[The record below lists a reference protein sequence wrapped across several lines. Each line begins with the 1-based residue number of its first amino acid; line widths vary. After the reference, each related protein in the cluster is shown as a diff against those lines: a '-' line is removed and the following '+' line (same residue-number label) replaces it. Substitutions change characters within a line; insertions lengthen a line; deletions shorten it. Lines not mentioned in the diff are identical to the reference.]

1 MRKNDRFEQE
11 LNVVGAARRAKAF
24 GIKTMTV
31 VVTVAML
38 VSGVPTRVIAE
49 GLQEAGVIAAQ
60 DSTDQSASNSG
71 QQAADQAEVQDQSQA
86 TDQSNT
92 QEQSQAASEQAAQ
105 PSAQDNAAAA
115 QNDSPSAQP
124 APSAQPSQQTATA
137 DIALT
142 LNNASI
148 TYKGQVV
155 AQPAQKVT
163 APTSDNFEFTV
174 QPDNGYKLSK
184 VTLTVSGTDREL
196 KADANGLYTVDA
208 ADVAQSPRIT
218 LETEQ
223 EKTAEPAKE
232 ATPIEDAKGVDGVD
246 DESNDATAAA
256 NEENVTSLSI
266 TGESSVKQFKTIQLT
281 TNASDVTW
289 SSRNSK
295 VAEVDQNGNVKGIAQ
310 GTVTITAQTLGT
322 NGKLLT
328 ATKEITVTA
337 APETGVQDAYFFF
350 VKPGSLP
357 DSNKASDWYP
367 AAGAE
372 TAANKGSINIT
383 DMPIS
388 GEANNSFDNVANRVV
403 SWPNGL
409 GKPSADGLVLSR
421 NSQYWNTLFE
431 AYKTETGI
439 TNKDDVKDIILR
451 PYKISKPGSYHLD
464 CTVEVVAKSTVTAE
478 FYVWYPG
485 DTGYTLIDTDT
496 YRLDGDSVSVPV
508 TAEELEE
515 TKQYNGVTYKLYSW
529 FDNQS
534 ISGTPVTFPATASSN
549 VKYYAKYVA
558 QDQTVTVKYVD
569 KETNRLLDSK
579 TLTNLERGQKVT
591 ESPKDIKGYEV
602 DKDSNKT
609 KTAVAGEDSEIVFY
623 YNAKQGTAGY
633 YLAVSGA
640 TWSGGTPSD
649 LTSPWDGNDLKY
661 KYNYG
666 FAKGDTFNVTPAVP
680 VAKDKVFIG
689 WLDKARD
696 GQSSAIRHAGDQVTY
711 IYGKAQTYCL
721 DALWAS
727 LSATGENVTYDG
739 KPHGVTVDA
748 AINDDSDLSDEYKQQ
763 AKQHVTL
770 DSVEYKYGDNGWTTT
785 APTFV
790 DAGEYSV
797 SVRANVTVD
806 GETTQLTAETKVVI
820 SKREVTLTSDSLSK
834 QYDGTPLTNGGTKL
848 KTETGFVEGEGATY
862 NFTGSQTVVGSSAN
876 AFGYTL
882 KDNTSA
888 DNYIIKTQ
896 YGTLKV
902 NPVSDKVTVTIT
914 GNQDTKAYTGTEQ
927 SVTGYEFKADNKLYT
942 DGDFKFTGNATA
954 KGTAAGTY
962 TMGLTKEN
970 FSNNS
975 ENFTNVEF
983 VVDDGWL
990 KITGGQIDQNG
1001 VVWKTNDLQKV
1012 YDGTSL
1018 AAYAATAT
1026 DKHGNALK
1034 VEYSPDEGETWTSDP
1049 SKITLTHFGYK
1060 KVLLRATGSNYAKG
1074 QYATSSENIAITKRL
1089 VELTSEGANKPYDG
1103 KALTNETVTVTPKGE
1118 GVGFV
1123 DDEGVNITVT
1133 GSQTEKGESDNTFTY
1148 EFKKGTKEE
1157 DYWVTPKYGKLIV
1170 TANDNEVVVT
1180 ITEHSDN
1187 VEYDGTE
1194 KTVSGYDFEASND
1207 LYKDTDFSFVG
1218 NATVK
1223 GTNVGIYDMELKP
1236 GDFTNN
1242 NQNFSKVTFVIV
1254 DGQLSITSKSI
1265 KSKDMTVE
1273 KPADVPYNGK
1283 VQQQKPV
1290 VKDGEKTL
1298 VEGTDY
1304 TLSYSDDAT
1313 NVGTVTVTVNGKGNY
1328 SGSVDVT
1335 YQITK
1340 RSVVLTSETAS
1351 KPYDGTPLTK
1361 PDVTVAG
1368 DGFVEGEVSNIC
1380 ATGSVTTVAEGEV
1393 TNAIEFDKSEAFKS
1407 GNYDIAKNE
1416 GKLSIT
1422 ELSAE
1427 NGLTIKPNSV
1437 DYTYD
1442 ATRHAAAAATAKASV
1457 SGTKVYLEYRV
1468 KGTTDDNWTSD
1479 PATITAVNA
1488 GVTAIEVR
1496 ASADNYS
1503 GYKYAE
1509 QTLTINKR
1517 TVELKSAGATKVY
1530 DGTPLV
1536 KDQVTVS
1543 REGFIKSDLA
1553 EDVHAIGTQ
1562 TKVGASDNTISYKLK
1577 EGVANNYNILPEK
1590 LGTLTVTAQSIVPDP
1605 EKPDGYK
1612 GVTISDPSSSVYNG
1626 EVHKW
1631 VPEVKDAKG
1640 VALTEGTDYT
1650 VSYDTDNFID
1660 AKKITVTIAG
1670 TGNYCGSVTKTYRIT
1685 KAPLTVNAKSAS
1697 KVYDGSPLTAGGTI
1711 KGLVGD
1717 ETATVKTEGSQTE
1730 VGSSDNKFVGIEWD
1744 GTAKEGNYYI
1754 QSQNDGVL
1762 TVTAKGVAALEV
1774 GTLSDVV
1781 YSGVDQAQKPE
1792 VKDGVKTLKE
1802 GTDYKVSFSK
1812 DVKNVGTVTV
1822 TVTGKGNYNGTVER
1836 TYQITPAKLTVTT
1849 PSKSKVYN
1857 GKALT
1862 AEGTV
1867 SGFVNGEA
1875 AAFATTGSQTKVG
1888 SSTNTYAIDWGAK
1901 ESTAKKYNYTVAENL
1916 GTLTVT
1922 EFAGEVVAT
1931 AGNYNSPYDG
1941 KAHGVDVTVTVLPEG
1956 YTVKS
1961 AVSNATAT
1969 DVTKDKVK
1977 AGVDDLV
1984 IVNADGEDVT
1994 SELKIT
2000 KNTGTIE
2007 ITPAP
2012 LKVTTYGAKAEYN
2025 GQALT
2030 AGGKVTGF
2038 VNNEAAS
2045 FATTGS
2051 QTEVGKSK
2059 NTYKIDWSDTA
2070 KESNY
2075 TVEEDLGTLEV
2086 TKNMAAVM
2094 VIPNGGSKVYDGEAL
2109 ESDGVTTYGLPSGYT
2124 LKAKTKGSVT
2134 NVGSATAEVES
2145 YTIKN
2150 AAGKDVTD
2158 QFGNVSTGKATLE
2171 VTKRPVT
2178 VTSATDSKVYDGNPL
2193 TKHEASVTAGSL
2205 AKGESFTYEFTG
2217 EQTIVGST
2225 ANSFTVKA
2233 GENTS
2238 LDNYKI
2244 KKADGTLTVTAKSI
2258 VPDPSDEHN
2267 KMYVDAPASVKYD
2280 GNAHKWIPTVK
2291 DGDKTLKEGADY
2303 TVSYSKDDFTNVT
2316 GAITVTIAGKGN
2328 YAGTVTR
2335 TYEITKRS
2343 VKLTGVKNVTK
2354 VYDGTALEAKDVTV
2368 TGDGFVGGEVT
2379 DIKATGSVT
2388 EVTAK
2393 PVENPI
2399 EFTAGKGF
2407 KEGNYT
2413 IEKDPGTLQ
2422 VTARSIDDTTYG
2434 MSVSKPESVEYDG
2447 QAHKWAPTVKDGE
2460 KTLAEGT
2467 DYTVAYGK
2475 DDFTNVT
2482 GEIKVTVTGKG
2493 NYAGSVERTYQVTP
2507 APLEVE
2513 TEGATKVYDGEA
2525 LTHDVAT
2532 IKGLKNNE
2540 TATIH
2545 ATGSQTEVGES
2556 DNGYA
2561 ITWDGS
2567 AQQGNYTIKTA
2578 TIGKLVVS
2586 ETADQITAMP
2596 VNVETTYDG
2605 SAHGTT
2611 VQVTGLPKGY
2621 TVKKAE
2627 SKATA
2632 TNVADGEVKAA
2643 VDELVIVNAQGK
2655 DVTSKLN
2662 IKRGTATI
2670 KINPAPLT
2678 VTTDGGEKEYDG
2690 TALTAN
2696 GIKVEGLKG
2705 KDSVSA
2711 KTTGSRTKVGSSNN
2725 TYEINWKDTKKS
2737 NYKVSD
2743 VLGTLKV
2750 TPSTKAVTLTSG
2762 SASHAYSGHALTS
2775 DKIKAE
2781 GLPEGFTVKAKMD
2794 GAQTDAGSS
2803 KNTVKSYKIL
2813 DAKGDD
2819 VTDMFAN
2826 VTVKTGTL
2834 TVSPK
2839 KITVETEGAT
2849 KVYDGQELTNKNG
2862 AIHGLVSGEHADV
2875 VTNGTQTNVGSS
2887 DNGYTIA
2894 WGTAKEGN
2902 YTIASDT
2909 LGKLVVTPQSVN
2921 PNDPSYRKL
2930 QVSNPADL
2938 TYDGQAHKWAPEVK
2952 DYIGTEL
2959 KEGVDYTLAYD
2970 TDDFINAGSI
2980 TVTVVG
2986 KGNYTGTVSRTY
2998 RIKPAPV
3005 SIKTESAARVYN
3017 GKALTAGGAITG
3029 LVNGETV
3036 DFRVTG
3042 SQTKVGHSANTY
3054 KLAWTGTAR
3063 EANYTVDSIET
3074 GTLTVTESE
3083 DTVVV
3088 TTTGGIFT
3096 YDGKAHGATVAVSQ
3110 LPEGYTV
3117 DGTPSSDATAT
3128 DANGDGVK
3136 ATVDHLVIR
3145 NAEGEDVTSK
3155 LNIKKIDGT
3164 IKVLP
3169 AELTVTTDSATKVY
3183 DGTALTAGATVTGL
3197 VGDEEATL
3205 EAIGKQTQVGSSSN
3219 GYKLTFDKTAKDKNY
3234 KVVSEN
3240 LGTLTVTKQ
3249 SIVPSE
3255 PGTPSDN
3262 YKGVTV
3268 DDPKD
3273 AVYDGVEH
3281 KWTPVVKDAEGKTLV
3296 EGTDYVVSCDTDDL
3310 IDVATINV
3318 TITGKGNYT
3327 GTIAKSYRITKAP
3340 LHVVTGSATKVYDGQ
3355 ALTSATVTIDG
3366 LAKRDRIG
3374 IAVAGSQT
3382 NVGSSQNTYTIDWMQ
3397 TSADNYE
3404 LTDELGTLTVSAAP
3418 ARPTTPTTPTTPA
3431 TPSTPT
3437 VPNPTPNS
3445 SDGGSTATTAAPTG
3459 EDSAAGN
3466 DQEQKEEKIFDAK
3479 NPLGKF
3485 DGKKDTCWVHWY
3497 MIICAV
3503 ATAAYGLFVGL
3514 RRDKHSRRLQNDLD
3528 EVLGND
3534 DETQE

>member
-1 MRKNDRFEQE
+1 MMR
-11 LNVVGAARRAKAF
+11 
-24 GIKTMTV
+24 
-31 VVTVAML
+31 
-38 VSGVPTRVIAE
+38 
-49 GLQEAGVIAAQ
+49 
-60 DSTDQSASNSG
+60 
-71 QQAADQAEVQDQSQA
+71 
-86 TDQSNT
+86 
-92 QEQSQAASEQAAQ
+92 
-105 PSAQDNAAAA
+105 
-115 QNDSPSAQP
+115 
-124 APSAQPSQQTATA
+124 
-137 DIALT
+137 
-142 LNNASI
+142 
-148 TYKGQVV
+148 
-155 AQPAQKVT
+155 
-163 APTSDNFEFTV
+163 
-174 QPDNGYKLSK
+174 
-184 VTLTVSGTDREL
+184 
-196 KADANGLYTVDA
+196 
-208 ADVAQSPRIT
+208 
-218 LETEQ
+218 
-223 EKTAEPAKE
+223 
-232 ATPIEDAKGVDGVD
+232 
-246 DESNDATAAA
+246 
-256 NEENVTSLSI
+256 
-266 TGESSVKQFKTIQLT
+266 
-281 TNASDVTW
+281 
-289 SSRNSK
+289 
-295 VAEVDQNGNVKGIAQ
+295 
-310 GTVTITAQTLGT
+310 
-322 NGKLLT
+322 
-328 ATKEITVTA
+328 
-337 APETGVQDAYFFF
+337 
-350 VKPGSLP
+350 
-357 DSNKASDWYP
+357 
-367 AAGAE
+367 
-372 TAANKGSINIT
+372 
-383 DMPIS
+383 
-388 GEANNSFDNVANRVV
+388 
-403 SWPNGL
+403 
-409 GKPSADGLVLSR
+409 
-421 NSQYWNTLFE
+421 
-431 AYKTETGI
+431 
-439 TNKDDVKDIILR
+439 
-451 PYKISKPGSYHLD
+451 
-464 CTVEVVAKSTVTAE
+464 
-478 FYVWYPG
+478 
-485 DTGYTLIDTDT
+485 
-496 YRLDGDSVSVPV
+496 
-508 TAEELEE
+508 
-515 TKQYNGVTYKLYSW
+515 
-529 FDNQS
+529 
-534 ISGTPVTFPATASSN
+534 
-549 VKYYAKYVA
+549 
-558 QDQTVTVKYVD
+558 
-569 KETNRLLDSK
+569 
-579 TLTNLERGQKVT
+579 
-591 ESPKDIKGYEV
+591 
-602 DKDSNKT
+602 
-609 KTAVAGEDSEIVFY
+609 
-623 YNAKQGTAGY
+623 
-633 YLAVSGA
+633 
-640 TWSGGTPSD
+640 GG
-649 LTSPWDGNDLKY
+649 
-661 KYNYG
+661 
-666 FAKGDTFNVTPAVP
+666 
-680 VAKDKVFIG
+680 
-689 WLDKARD
+689 
-696 GQSSAIRHAGDQVTY
+696 
-711 IYGKAQTYCL
+711 
-721 DALWAS
+721 
-727 LSATGENVTYDG
+727 
-739 KPHGVTVDA
+739 
-748 AINDDSDLSDEYKQQ
+748 
-763 AKQHVTL
+763 
-770 DSVEYKYGDNGWTTT
+770 
-785 APTFV
+785 
-790 DAGEYSV
+790 
-797 SVRANVTVD
+797 
-806 GETTQLTAETKVVI
+806 
-820 SKREVTLTSDSLSK
+820 
-834 QYDGTPLTNGGTKL
+834 
-848 KTETGFVEGEGATY
+848 
-862 NFTGSQTVVGSSAN
+862 
-876 AFGYTL
+876 
-882 KDNTSA
+882 
-888 DNYIIKTQ
+888 
-896 YGTLKV
+896 
-902 NPVSDKVTVTIT
+902 
-914 GNQDTKAYTGTEQ
+914 
-927 SVTGYEFKADNKLYT
+927 
-942 DGDFKFTGNATA
+942 
-954 KGTAAGTY
+954 
-962 TMGLTKEN
+962 
-970 FSNNS
+970 
-975 ENFTNVEF
+975 
-983 VVDDGWL
+983 
-990 KITGGQIDQNG
+990 
-1001 VVWKTNDLQKV
+1001 
-1012 YDGTSL
+1012 
-1018 AAYAATAT
+1018 
-1026 DKHGNALK
+1026 
-1034 VEYSPDEGETWTSDP
+1034 TWTSDP
-1049 SKITLTHFGYK
+1049 PKITLTHFGNK
-1060 KVLLRATGSNYAKG
+1060 NVMLRATGSNYADG
-1074 QYATSSENIAITKRL
+1074 QYATSSESIEITKRP
-1089 VELTSEGANKPYDG
+1089 VTLTSEGATKSYDG
-1103 KALTNETVTVTPKGE
+1103 NPLTNETVTVTPKGE

-1123 DDEGVNITVT
+1123 DDEGVIITVT

-1148 EFKKGTKEE
+1148 KFKEGTNEA
-1157 DYWVTPKYGKLIV
+1157 DYLVTPKYGKLIV
-1170 TANDNEVVVT
+1170 TADTNEVVVT
-1180 ITEHSDN
+1180 ITEHCDS
-1187 VEYDGTE
+1187 VEYDGNE
-1194 KTVSGYDFEASND
+1194 KTVSGYDVSISNE
-1207 LYKDTDFSFVG
+1207 LYKDTDFSFG
-1218 NATVK
+1218 GDATAK
-1223 GTNVGIYDMELKP
+1223 GTAVGTYDMELKST
-1236 GDFTNN
+1236 DFSNN

-1254 DGQLSITSKSI
+1254 DGRLTITSKSI
-1265 KSKDMTVE
+1265 ETGEGMTVE

-1283 VQQQKPV
+1283 VQKQKPV
-1290 VKDGEKTL
+1290 VKDGDNTL
-1298 VEGTDY
+1298 VEDTDY
-1304 TLSYSDDAT
+1304 ILSYSEDAT
-1313 NVGTVTVTVNGKGNY
+1313 NVGTVTVTVTGMGNY
-1328 SGSVDVT
+1328 SGSVEVT

-1361 PDVTVAG
+1361 PVVTVAG
-1368 DGFVEGEVSNIC
+1368 DGFVKGEVTNIR

-1393 TNAIEFDKSEAFKS
+1393 FNAIEFDESDTFKS
-1407 GNYDIAKNE
+1407 GNYHITKNE

-1437 DYTYD
+1437 DYPYD
-1442 ATRHAAAAATAKASV
+1442 ATKHAAAAATANASV
-1457 SGTKVYLEYRV
+1457 SGTKVNLEYRV

-1496 ASADNYS
+1496 ASAANYS

-1517 TVELKSAGATKVY
+1517 TVELKSASATKVY

-1536 KDQVTVS
+1536 NDQVTVS
-1543 REGFIKSDLA
+1543 REGFIKSDL
-1553 EDVHAIGTQ
+1553 EKDVRATGAQIE
-1562 TKVGASDNTISYKLK
+1562 VGKSDNTIFYKFK
-1577 EGVANNYNILPEK
+1577 EGVAGNYNILPEK

-1605 EKPDGYK
+1605 ENPDGYK
-1612 GVTISDPSSSVYNG
+1612 GVTISSPFNSPYDGN
-1626 EVHKW
+1626 EHKW
-1631 VPEVKDAKG
+1631 VPEVKDDKG
-1640 VALTEGTDYT
+1640 NALVEGEDYT
-1650 VSYDTDNFID
+1650 VSYDTDNFVD
-1660 AKKITVTIAG
+1660 VKKITVTIAG
-1670 TGNYCGSVTKTYRIT
+1670 KGNYGGSVTKTYKIT
-1685 KAPLTVNAKSAS
+1685 KAPLKVSAKSAS
-1697 KVYDGSPLTAGGTI
+1697 KVYDGNALTAGGTI
-1711 KGLVGD
+1711 EGLVGD
-1717 ETATVKTEGSQTE
+1717 EKATVKTKGSQTE
-1730 VGSSDNKFVGIEWD
+1730 VGSSNNEVDEIVWD
-1744 GTAKEGNYYI
+1744 TAKEGNYYI

-1762 TVTAKGVAALEV
+1762 TVAAKGVTALEV
-1774 GTLSDVV
+1774 GKLSDVV

-1792 VKDGVKTLKE
+1792 VKDGGKALKE
-1802 GTDYKVSFSK
+1802 GADYKVSFSK

-1822 TVTGKGNYNGTVER
+1822 AVTGKGNYAGSVER
-1836 TYQITPAKLTVTT
+1836 TYQITPATLTVTT
-1849 PSKSKVYN
+1849 PSDSRVYN

-1862 AEGTV
+1862 AEGTI
-1867 SGFVNGEA
+1867 SGFVNGET

-1888 SSTNTYAIDWGAK
+1888 SSANTYAIDWGAK
-1901 ESTAKKYNYTVAENL
+1901 ESAAKKSNYTVEENL

-1931 AGNYNSPYDG
+1931 AGNYSGRYDG
-1941 KAHGVDVTVTVLPEG
+1941 KAHGVDVTVTDLPEG

-1969 DVTKDKVK
+1969 DVTKDKVTTQ
-1977 AGVDDLV
+1977 VDDLV

-2000 KNTGTIE
+2000 KNPGTIN
-2007 ITPAP
+2007 IMPAT
-2012 LKVTTYGAKAEYN
+2012 LTVITYGAKAEYN

-2045 FATTGS
+2045 FTTTGS
-2051 QTEVGKSK
+2051 QTEVGKSE
-2059 NTYKIDWSDTA
+2059 NTYKIDWNDTA

-2075 TVEEDLGTLEV
+2075 TVNEKLGTLEV
-2086 TKNMAAVM
+2086 TKNMTAVM
-2094 VIPNGGSKVYDGEAL
+2094 VIPNGGSKVYDGKAL

-2124 LKAKTKGSVT
+2124 LEAKTKGSVT

-2158 QFGNVSTGKATLE
+2158 QFGNVTTGKATLG

-2178 VTSATDSKVYDGNPL
+2178 VTSATDTKVYDGNAL
-2193 TKHEASVTAGSL
+2193 TKPLASVTAGSL
-2205 AKGESFTYEFTG
+2205 AEGESFTYEFTG
-2217 EQTIVGST
+2217 EQTVVGST

-2244 KKADGTLTVTAKSI
+2244 SKVDGTLTVAAKSI

-2267 KMYVDAPASVKYD
+2267 KMSVDAPASVKYD

-2316 GAITVTIAGKGN
+2316 GVITVTITGKGN

-2368 TGDGFVGGEVT
+2368 TGDGFVKDEVT

-2434 MSVSKPESVEYDG
+2434 MSVSKPKSVEYDG
-2447 QAHKWAPTVKDGE
+2447 QAHKWSPTVMDGE
-2460 KTLAEGT
+2460 KKLVEGT
-2467 DYTVAYGK
+2467 DYTVSYGK

-2482 GEIKVTVTGKG
+2482 GEIKATITGKG
-2493 NYAGSVERTYQVTP
+2493 NYAGAVERVYQITP
-2507 APLEVE
+2507 APLTVE

-2532 IKGLKNNE
+2532 IKGLKNEE

-2556 DNGYA
+2556 SNGYA
-2561 ITWDGS
+2561 ISWDGS
-2567 AQQGNYTIKTA
+2567 AQKGNYTIKTE

-2586 ETADQITAMP
+2586 ETADQITATP

-2605 SAHGTT
+2605 KAHGTT

-2621 TVKKAE
+2621 TVEKAE

-2632 TNVADGEVKAA
+2632 TDVADGEVKAK

-2678 VTTDGGEKEYDG
+2678 VTTNGGEKEYDG
-2690 TALTAN
+2690 TALTAG

-2705 KDSVSA
+2705 KDSIST
-2711 KTTGSRTKVGSSNN
+2711 KTTGSRTKVGSSDN

-2737 NYKVSD
+2737 NYEVTD
-2743 VLGTLKV
+2743 VLGTLRV

-2762 SASHAYSGHALTS
+2762 SASRAYNGHALTS
-2775 DKIKAE
+2775 DKIEAE

-2794 GAQTDAGSS
+2794 GVQTDAGSS

-2834 TVSPK
+2834 EVSRK
-2839 KITVETEGAT
+2839 EITVETEGAT

-2909 LGKLVVTPQSVN
+2909 LGKLIVTPQSVN

-2930 QVSNPADL
+2930 QVNTPADL
-2938 TYDGQAHKWAPEVK
+2938 TYDGQTHKWAPEVK
-2952 DYIGTEL
+2952 DYTGTEL

-2970 TDDFINAGSI
+2970 TDDFINAGAI

-2986 KGNYTGTVSRTY
+2986 KGNYTGTASRTY

-3042 SQTKVGHSANTY
+3042 SQTKVGHSVNTY

-3063 EANYTVDSIET
+3063 EANYTVDSVET

-3088 TTTGGIFT
+3088 TTTGGTFT

-3117 DGTPSSDATAT
+3117 DGTPSSDTTAT
-3128 DANGDGVK
+3128 DVNGDGVK

-3145 NAEGEDVTSK
+3145 NAQGEDVTSK
-3155 LNIKKIDGT
+3155 LNIKKVDGT

-3183 DGTALTAGATVTGL
+3183 DGKALTAGATVNGL
-3197 VGDEEATL
+3197 VDNEEVTLKATG
-3205 EAIGKQTQVGSSSN
+3205 EQTQVGSSSN
-3219 GYKLTFDKTAKDKNY
+3219 GYKLTFDKTAKAKNY

-3249 SIVPSE
+3249 SIVPSD

-3281 KWTPVVKDAEGKTLV
+3281 KWMPVVKDADGKTLV
-3296 EGTDYVVSCDTDDL
+3296 EGVDYVVAYDTDDF
-3310 IDVATINV
+3310 IDITTINV

-3327 GTIAKSYRITKAP
+3327 GAIAKSYRITKAP
-3340 LHVVTGSATKVYDGQ
+3340 LHVVTGSATKVYDGK

-3374 IAVAGSQT
+3374 ITVTGKQT
-3382 NVGSSQNTYTIDWMQ
+3382 TVGSSQNTYAIDWMQ

-3404 LTDELGTLTVSAAP
+3404 LTEELGTLTVTPAP
-3418 ARPTTPTTPTTPA
+3418 AKPKTPTRPTTPA
-3431 TPSTPT
+3431 TPT
-3437 VPNPTPNS
+3437 VPTPTPNN
-3445 SDGGSTATTAAPTG
+3445 SDGGSISTTTAPKG
-3459 EDSAAGN
+3459 DDSSASN
-3466 DQEQKEEKIFDAK
+3466 DQEQKEEKIIDAK

-3485 DGKKDTCWVHWY
+3485 DGKKDTCWVHGY

-3528 EVLGND
+3528 KVLGND
-3534 DETQE
+3534 DKTQE

>member
-1 MRKNDRFEQE
+1 MTGVAEGK
-11 LNVVGAARRAKAF
+11 VTIKATAITAE
-24 GIKTMTV
+24 GKVLTATHD
-31 VVTVAML
+31 VTVTK
-38 VSGVPTRVIAE
+38 S
-49 GLQEAGVIAAQ
+49 
-60 DSTDQSASNSG
+60 
-71 QQAADQAEVQDQSQA
+71 
-86 TDQSNT
+86 
-92 QEQSQAASEQAAQ
+92 
-105 PSAQDNAAAA
+105 
-115 QNDSPSAQP
+115 
-124 APSAQPSQQTATA
+124 
-137 DIALT
+137 
-142 LNNASI
+142 
-148 TYKGQVV
+148 
-155 AQPAQKVT
+155 
-163 APTSDNFEFTV
+163 
-174 QPDNGYKLSK
+174 
-184 VTLTVSGTDREL
+184 
-196 KADANGLYTVDA
+196 
-208 ADVAQSPRIT
+208 
-218 LETEQ
+218 
-223 EKTAEPAKE
+223 
-232 ATPIEDAKGVDGVD
+232 
-246 DESNDATAAA
+246 
-256 NEENVTSLSI
+256 
-266 TGESSVKQFKTIQLT
+266 
-281 TNASDVTW
+281 
-289 SSRNSK
+289 
-295 VAEVDQNGNVKGIAQ
+295 
-310 GTVTITAQTLGT
+310 TAQTNSAKLFFLKSPT
-322 NGKLLT
+322 NN
-328 ATKEITVTA
+328 
-337 APETGVQDAYFFF
+337 
-350 VKPGSLP
+350 P
-357 DSNKASDWYP
+357 DSNSAGDWFPTGGSSDLNVKVNVDG
-367 AAGAE
+367 AAFSG
-372 TAANKGSINIT
+372 INT
-383 DMPIS
+383 W
-388 GEANNSFDNVANRVV
+388 DNVANRVV
-403 SWPNGL
+403 SWPDGSTGATWTLPRANSYWSQVFNNYKKEIQNNL
-409 GKPSADGLVLSR
+409 GVSI
-421 NSQYWNTLFE
+421 
-431 AYKTETGI
+431 TE
-439 TNKDDVKDIILR
+439 DDVEAIILH
-451 PYKISKPGSYHLD
+451 PYKISNNSGVYHLD
-464 CTVEVVAKSTVTAE
+464 CKIEIKVKQVVTATFWIQSPGATGFDKQYSVSTLEVKDGVAQVVAPEAPEAEKTVNGTKYK
-478 FYVWYPG
+478 FMGWYS
-485 DTGYTLIDTDT
+485 DQACT
-496 YRLDGDSVSVPV
+496 
-508 TAEELEE
+508 
-515 TKQYNGVTYKLYSW
+515 Q
-529 FDNQS
+529 Q
-534 ISGTPVTFPATASSN
+534 VTFPVTTSEN
-549 VKYYAKYVA
+549 VFYWGKYVPC
-558 QDQTVTVKYVD
+558 DQSIQVNYYLEGTTTPVAP
-569 KETNRLLDSK
+569 SK
-579 TLTNLERGQKVT
+579 TLTGYMKGQTVTQEPIAITGYTPVSSEAKTGVVGTDASIDFYYTANTVNYKVEYYWNGSDDPFETDNASGKYGDTISASPKSFSGYTAVSNDAKSLTLSDDENKNIVKFYYYKNVTLTANSGTKAYNGQEQSVDGYTTNLPEGTTASFDGVTLNGGKGTNAGDYAYTFADGTVGKVSTDNNYIVTELNPGNLHISPVNDEVTVTITGHKGGEKYNGEEQTVEGYDVSGLPSGASEGDIAFTGSAEVKATDAGTYPMNLNEKQFSLSGDAAKNYTNVKFKVT
-591 ESPKDIKGYEV
+591 DGELNIGKRQVTLESEDGHKNYDG
-602 DKDSNKT
+602 KT
-609 KTAVAGEDSEIVFY
+609 LQRRTNLKV
-623 YNAKQGTAGY
+623 
-633 YLAVSGA
+633 
-640 TWSGGTPSD
+640 GGD
-649 LTSPWDGNDLKY
+649 GFVGNDGVL
-661 KYNYG
+661 
-666 FAKGDTFNVTPAVP
+666 
-680 VAKDKVFIG
+680 AKDKLTWYDENNILPGTYENKFEPAYTEG
-689 WLDKARD
+689 TNLDNYEVTLKFGELVVNARSDKDKYQITVTAKSDTKPYD
-696 GQSSAIRHAGDQVTY
+696 GNGHSVSGVAGATFTNDKGATFTVE
-711 IYGKAQTYCL
+711 G
-721 DALWAS
+721 
-727 LSATGENVTYDG
+727 LSA
-739 KPHGVTVDA
+739 
-748 AINDDSDLSDEYKQQ
+748 
-763 AKQHVTL
+763 
-770 DSVEYKYGDNGWTTT
+770 SVSAT
-785 APTFV
+785 
-790 DAGEYSV
+790 DAGEYTNKVTGTAVVKDAQGNDVTSQFKV
-797 SVRANVTVD
+797 TTVDGTLTINKRDVTIKPKDATKDYDGKKLVATDWEVAEGSLDFVKGQGIAKPTYTGSQTKPGTSESGISSWGYKDNTKASNYNIKTANGTLTVTSRGASQTITVEANSTDATYNGAEHSAKGLKSTTFTVD
-806 GETTQLTAETKVVI
+806 GETYTVSGLTTEDPAETNAGTYTNNITGIAKVTDADGNDVTSEFKVETKNGTLKI
-820 SKREVTLTSDSLSK
+820 DRAEVTIAPKDASKPYDGTPLVASDFTATGFVGNDGVTNVVYGGSQTVAGESASSIVSYEPAEGTNLNNYDITKGTGTLTVTATDAAVVVKIKGNTDSKKYSGSEQSVSGYTVAGVTVDGKDSDLYGAAAGTDFAFNGNATATRTDAGTTDMGLATDRFNNINKNFSNVTFEVEDGSMTITKREVTLTSATDDKPYDGTALTNSKVTVSGDGFVSGQDFTANVTGSQTNAGSSNNTFTYELTGGATEGENGNYDITVAPGTLTVHAITDHVTVTIVGDQKSGTYNGQELKAEGYTFTSDNKLYTQDKVAFSGTAEAARTDAGKTEMGLTDKFTNADTTNFKNVTFEVTDGYVEIAKAPVTLKSANLFK
-834 QYDGTPLTNGGTKL
+834 QYDGTALVNGETAL
-848 KTETGFVEGEGATY
+848 ETESGFAEGEGATY

-882 KDNTSA
+882 KDNTKDYNYIITKTEGTLTVTNRDAKYEITVEAKSKRVPYDGKQHLAEGLVKTEFTVDGHEYTVSGLKTDDPKAINAGTYYNNITGTAVVKDAKGNNVTDQFEVKIKNGSLVIDKATVTIKSASGEWTYNGEEHTKHEMELVTGFAKDEGATFSYTGAITNAGEVDNGFTYKLRDNTSA

-1368 DGFVEGEVSNIC
+1368 DGFVEGEVSNIR

-1802 GTDYKVSFSK
+1802 GTDYKVSFSN

-1901 ESTAKKYNYTVAENL
+1901 ESTAKKSNYTVAENL

-1941 KAHGVDVTVTVLPEG
+1941 KAHGVDVTVTGLPEG

-2075 TVEEDLGTLEV
+2075 TVEEHLGTLEV

-2094 VIPNGGSKVYDGEAL
+2094 VIPNGGSKVYDGKAL

-2124 LKAKTKGSVT
+2124 LTAKTKGSVT

-2145 YTIKN
+2145 YAIKN

-2158 QFGNVSTGKATLE
+2158 QFGNVTTGKGTLE

-2178 VTSATDSKVYDGNPL
+2178 VTSATDTKVYDGNAL

-2205 AKGESFTYEFTG
+2205 AKGENFTYEFTG
-2217 EQTIVGST
+2217 EQTVVGST

-2233 GENTS
+2233 GENTN

-2258 VPDPSDEHN
+2258 VPDPSDKHN
-2267 KMYVDAPASVKYD
+2267 KMSVDAPASVKYD

-2291 DGDKTLKEGADY
+2291 DGDKTLKEGTDY

-2316 GAITVTIAGKGN
+2316 GVITVTIAGKGN
-2328 YAGTVTR
+2328 YTGMVSR

-2493 NYAGSVERTYQVTP
+2493 NYAGSVERTYQITP

-2513 TEGATKVYDGEA
+2513 TEGATKVYDG
-2525 LTHDVAT
+2525 
-2532 IKGLKNNE
+2532 
-2540 TATIH
+2540 
-2545 ATGSQTEVGES
+2545 
-2556 DNGYA
+2556 
-2561 ITWDGS
+2561 
-2567 AQQGNYTIKTA
+2567 
-2578 TIGKLVVS
+2578 
-2586 ETADQITAMP
+2586 
-2596 VNVETTYDG
+2596 
-2605 SAHGTT
+2605 
-2611 VQVTGLPKGY
+2611 
-2621 TVKKAE
+2621 
-2627 SKATA
+2627 
-2632 TNVADGEVKAA
+2632 
-2643 VDELVIVNAQGK
+2643 
-2655 DVTSKLN
+2655 
-2662 IKRGTATI
+2662 
-2670 KINPAPLT
+2670 
-2678 VTTDGGEKEYDG
+2678 
-2690 TALTAN
+2690 
-2696 GIKVEGLKG
+2696 
-2705 KDSVSA
+2705 
-2711 KTTGSRTKVGSSNN
+2711 
-2725 TYEINWKDTKKS
+2725 
-2737 NYKVSD
+2737 
-2743 VLGTLKV
+2743 
-2750 TPSTKAVTLTSG
+2750 
-2762 SASHAYSGHALTS
+2762 
-2775 DKIKAE
+2775 
-2781 GLPEGFTVKAKMD
+2781 
-2794 GAQTDAGSS
+2794 
-2803 KNTVKSYKIL
+2803 
-2813 DAKGDD
+2813 
-2819 VTDMFAN
+2819 
-2826 VTVKTGTL
+2826 
-2834 TVSPK
+2834 
-2839 KITVETEGAT
+2839 
-2849 KVYDGQELTNKNG
+2849 
-2862 AIHGLVSGEHADV
+2862 
-2875 VTNGTQTNVGSS
+2875 
-2887 DNGYTIA
+2887 
-2894 WGTAKEGN
+2894 
-2902 YTIASDT
+2902 
-2909 LGKLVVTPQSVN
+2909 
-2921 PNDPSYRKL
+2921 
-2930 QVSNPADL
+2930 
-2938 TYDGQAHKWAPEVK
+2938 
-2952 DYIGTEL
+2952 
-2959 KEGVDYTLAYD
+2959 
-2970 TDDFINAGSI
+2970 
-2980 TVTVVG
+2980 
-2986 KGNYTGTVSRTY
+2986 
-2998 RIKPAPV
+2998 
-3005 SIKTESAARVYN
+3005 
-3017 GKALTAGGAITG
+3017 
-3029 LVNGETV
+3029 
-3036 DFRVTG
+3036 
-3042 SQTKVGHSANTY
+3042 
-3054 KLAWTGTAR
+3054 
-3063 EANYTVDSIET
+3063 
-3074 GTLTVTESE
+3074 
-3083 DTVVV
+3083 
-3088 TTTGGIFT
+3088 
-3096 YDGKAHGATVAVSQ
+3096 
-3110 LPEGYTV
+3110 
-3117 DGTPSSDATAT
+3117 
-3128 DANGDGVK
+3128 
-3136 ATVDHLVIR
+3136 
-3145 NAEGEDVTSK
+3145 
-3155 LNIKKIDGT
+3155 
-3164 IKVLP
+3164 
-3169 AELTVTTDSATKVY
+3169 
-3183 DGTALTAGATVTGL
+3183 TALTAGATPTGL
-3197 VGDEEATL
+3197 VGDEEVTL
-3205 EAIGKQTQVGSSSN
+3205 EATGKQTQVGSSSN
-3219 GYKLTFDKTAKDKNY
+3219 GYKLTFDKTAKAKNY

-3281 KWTPVVKDAEGKTLV
+3281 KWTPVVKDAEGKALI
-3296 EGTDYVVSCDTDDL
+3296 EDTDYVVSYDTDDF

-3327 GTIAKSYRITKAP
+3327 GTIVKSYRITKAP
-3340 LHVVTGSATKVYDGQ
+3340 LHVVTGSATKFYDGT
-3355 ALTSATVTIDG
+3355 ALTSATFTIDG
-3366 LAKRDRIG
+3366 LAERDRIG
-3374 IAVAGSQT
+3374 IAVTGSQT
-3382 NVGSSQNTYTIDWMQ
+3382 NVGSSQNTYAIDWMQ

-3404 LTDELGTLTVSAAP
+3404 LTDELGTLTVAAAP
-3418 ARPTTPTTPTTPA
+3418 ARPTTPSTPTTPA

-3528 EVLGND
+3528 KVLGND

>member
-1 MRKNDRFEQE
+1 M
-11 LNVVGAARRAKAF
+11 
-24 GIKTMTV
+24 
-31 VVTVAML
+31 
-38 VSGVPTRVIAE
+38 
-49 GLQEAGVIAAQ
+49 
-60 DSTDQSASNSG
+60 
-71 QQAADQAEVQDQSQA
+71 
-86 TDQSNT
+86 
-92 QEQSQAASEQAAQ
+92 
-105 PSAQDNAAAA
+105 
-115 QNDSPSAQP
+115 
-124 APSAQPSQQTATA
+124 
-137 DIALT
+137 
-142 LNNASI
+142 
-148 TYKGQVV
+148 
-155 AQPAQKVT
+155 T
-163 APTSDNFEFTV
+163 APTSDNFQFTV

-184 VTLTVSGTDREL
+184 VTLTVSGSDREL

-218 LETEQ
+218 LQTEQ
-223 EKTAEPAKE
+223 EQAAETAKE
-232 ATPIEDAKGVDGVD
+232 ATPVEDTEGVDG
-246 DESNDATAAA
+246 ESSDVATAA
-256 NEENVTSLSI
+256 NEENVSVASNVSGEPGKTINAKVGDTVTLNGTSNRVSNKVYCGYSHQWEPAADNENDAAITKNGKTASVTFDRPGTYEFTHYYCDSIHFFSGHNPTTETFKVVVSDNVVTSLTIS
-266 TGESSVKQFKTIQLT
+266 GESSVRQFETTQLT

-289 SSRNSK
+289 TSSDSSVATIDASGK
-295 VAEVDQNGNVKGIAQ
+295 VTGVAEGK
-310 GTVTITAQTLGT
+310 VTITATART
-322 NGKLLT
+322 AEGKVLT
-328 ATKEITVTA
+328 ATHDVTVTKSTA
-337 APETGVQDAYFFF
+337 QTNSAKLFFL
-350 VKPGSLP
+350 KSPTNNP
-357 DSNKASDWYP
+357 DSNSAGDWFP
-367 AAGAE
+367 TGGSSNLNVKVNVDGAAF
-372 TAANKGSINIT
+372 
-383 DMPIS
+383 S
-388 GEANNSFDNVANRVV
+388 GQKNTWDNVANRVV
-403 SWPNGL
+403 SWPDG
-409 GKPSADGLVLSR
+409 SAGATWTLPR
-421 NSQYWNTLFE
+421 ANSYWSQVFNN
-431 AYKTETGI
+431 YKNEIQNKLHVSITE
-439 TNKDDVKDIILR
+439 DDVEAIILH
-451 PYKISKPGSYHLD
+451 PYKISKNGDVFHLD
-464 CTVEVVAKSTVTAE
+464 CKVEIKVNQVVTATFWIQFPGATGFDKQYSVSTLEVKDGVAQVVAPEAPEAEKTVDGTKYK
-478 FYVWYPG
+478 FMGWYS
-485 DTGYTLIDTDT
+485 DQACTQ
-496 YRLDGDSVSVPV
+496 
-508 TAEELEE
+508 A
-515 TKQYNGVTYKLYSW
+515 
-529 FDNQS
+529 
-534 ISGTPVTFPATASSN
+534 VTFPITISEN
-549 VKYYAKYVA
+549 VFYYGKYVPC
-558 QDQTVTVKYVD
+558 DQSIQVNYYLEGTTKPVAP
-569 KETNRLLDSK
+569 SK
-579 TLTNLERGQKVT
+579 TLTGYMKGQTVT
-591 ESPKDIKGYEV
+591 QEPIAIPGYTPVSGEAKMGV
-602 DKDSNKT
+602 VGTDASIDFFYTANTVKYRVEYYRNGSSEPFETDNASGKCGDT
-609 KTAVAGEDSEIVFY
+609 ISGITSKSFSGYTAVSNGAKSLTLSGDEDKNVVKFY
-623 YNAKQGTAGY
+623 Y
-633 YLAVSGA
+633 
-640 TWSGGTPSD
+640 
-649 LTSPWDGNDLKY
+649 Y
-661 KYNYG
+661 KN
-666 FAKGDTFNVTPAVP
+666 
-680 VAKDKVFIG
+680 
-689 WLDKARD
+689 
-696 GQSSAIRHAGDQVTY
+696 
-711 IYGKAQTYCL
+711 
-721 DALWAS
+721 
-727 LSATGENVTYDG
+727 
-739 KPHGVTVDA
+739 
-748 AINDDSDLSDEYKQQ
+748 
-763 AKQHVTL
+763 
-770 DSVEYKYGDNGWTTT
+770 
-785 APTFV
+785 
-790 DAGEYSV
+790 
-797 SVRANVTVD
+797 
-806 GETTQLTAETKVVI
+806 
-820 SKREVTLTSDSLSK
+820 VTLTANSDTKTYNGSEQSVDGYTTNLPEGTTASFDGVTLNGGK
-834 QYDGTPLTNGGTKL
+834 GTNAGDYAYTFADGT
-848 KTETGFVEGEGATY
+848 
-862 NFTGSQTVVGSSAN
+862 VGKVS
-876 AFGYTL
+876 T
-882 KDNTSA
+882 DN
-888 DNYIIKTQ
+888 NYIVTEVTPGNLHIS
-896 YGTLKV
+896 
-902 NPVSDKVTVTIT
+902 PVTDKVTVTIK
-914 GNQDTKAYTGTEQ
+914 GHQEPKPYNGSEQ
-927 SVTGYEFKADNKLYT
+927 SVTGYDFSVDNGLYAQSNV
-942 DGDFKFTGNATA
+942 KFTGDATA
-954 KGTAAGTY
+954 KGTAVGTY
-962 TMGLTKEN
+962 NMNLAKEQFSNTSNN
-970 FSNNS
+970 FS
-975 ENFTNVEF
+975 NVEF
-983 VVDDGWL
+983 VVEDGWL
-990 KITGGQIDQNG
+990 KIEGGEIDQDG
-1001 VVWKTNDLQKV
+1001 VVWNTHDNQKV
-1012 YDGTSL
+1012 YDGTPL

-1026 DKHGNALK
+1026 DKHGNALN
-1034 VEYSPDEGETWTSDP
+1034 VEYSIDGKTWTSDP
-1049 SKITLTHFGYK
+1049 SQITITHFGGQ
-1060 KVLLRATGSNYAKG
+1060 VVQLRATGSNYAEG
-1074 QYATSSENIAITKRL
+1074 QYATSFESVAINKRL
-1089 VELTSEGANKPYDG
+1089 VTLTSEGATKPYDG
-1103 KALTNETVTVTPKGE
+1103 KALTNETVTATPKGE

-1123 DDEGVNITVT
+1123 DGEGVTIKVT

-1148 EFKKGTKEE
+1148 KFEKGTHEA

-1170 TANDNEVVVT
+1170 TADANEVVVT
-1180 ITEHSDN
+1180 ITEHSDS

-1194 KTVSGYDFEASND
+1194 KTVSGYDFEASNE
-1207 LYKDTDFSFVG
+1207 LYKKTDFTFTG
-1218 NATVK
+1218 DATVK
-1223 GTNVGIYDMELKP
+1223 GTNVGTYKMELKSS
-1236 GDFTNN
+1236 DFTNN

-1254 DGQLSITSKSI
+1254 DGQLNITSKNI
-1265 KSKDMTVE
+1265 ETGKGMTVE

-1290 VKDGEKTL
+1290 VKDGDKML
-1298 VEGTDY
+1298 VEDADY
-1304 TLSYSDDAT
+1304 TLSYSEDAK
-1313 NVGTVTVTVNGKGNY
+1313 NVGTVKVAVTGMGNY
-1328 SGSVDVT
+1328 SGKAEVT

-1368 DGFVEGEVSNIC
+1368 DGFVEGEVSNIR

-1393 TNAIEFDKSEAFKS
+1393 TNAIEFDTNKTFKPT
-1407 GNYDIAKNE
+1407 NYDITKNE

-1422 ELSAE
+1422 EFSAE

-1901 ESTAKKYNYTVAENL
+1901 ESTAKKSNYTVAENL

-1941 KAHGVDVTVTVLPEG
+1941 QAHGVDVTVTGLPEG

-1969 DVTKDKVK
+1969 DATEDKVK
-1977 AGVDDLV
+1977 AEVDDLV

-2000 KNTGTIE
+2000 KKTGAIE

-2025 GQALT
+2025 GRALT

-2045 FATTGS
+2045 FTATGS

-2059 NTYKIDWSDTA
+2059 NTYKIDWNDTA

-2094 VIPNGGSKVYDGEAL
+2094 VIPNGGSKVYDGKVL

-2124 LKAKTKGSVT
+2124 LEAKTKGSVT

-2145 YTIKN
+2145 YAIKN

-2158 QFGNVSTGKATLE
+2158 QFGNVTTGKATLE

-2178 VTSATDSKVYDGNPL
+2178 VTSATDTKVYDGNAL

-2205 AKGESFTYEFTG
+2205 AKGESFTYEFAG
-2217 EQTIVGST
+2217 EQTVVGST

-2233 GENTS
+2233 GENTN

-2244 KKADGTLTVTAKSI
+2244 SKVDGTLTVTAKSI

-2267 KMYVDAPASVKYD
+2267 KMSVDAPASVKYD

-2291 DGDKTLKEGADY
+2291 DGEKTLKEGADY

-2316 GAITVTIAGKGN
+2316 GVITVTITGKGN

-2335 TYEITKRS
+2335 NYEITKRS
-2343 VKLTGVKNVTK
+2343 VKLAGVKNVTK

-2368 TGDGFVGGEVT
+2368 TGDGFVKDEVT

-2434 MSVSKPESVEYDG
+2434 MSVSKPKSVEYDG
-2447 QAHKWAPTVKDGE
+2447 QAHKWSPTVMDGE
-2460 KTLAEGT
+2460 KKLVEGT
-2467 DYTVAYGK
+2467 DYTVSYGK

-2482 GEIKVTVTGKG
+2482 GEIKATITGKG
-2493 NYAGSVERTYQVTP
+2493 NYAGAVERVYQITP
-2507 APLEVE
+2507 APLTVE

-2532 IKGLKNNE
+2532 IKGLKNKE
-2540 TATIH
+2540 TATIR

-2567 AQQGNYTIKTA
+2567 AQKGNYTIKTE

-2586 ETADQITAMP
+2586 ETADQVTATP
-2596 VNVETTYDG
+2596 ADVETTYDG
-2605 SAHGTT
+2605 EAHGTT

-2621 TVKKAE
+2621 SVKKAE

-2632 TNVADGEVKAA
+2632 TDVADGEVKAT

-2737 NYKVSD
+2737 NYKVTD

-2775 DKIKAE
+2775 DEIKAE
-2781 GLPEGFTVKAKMD
+2781 GLPEGFTVKAKM
-2794 GAQTDAGSS
+2794 GGVQTDAGSS
-2803 KNTVKSYKIL
+2803 ENTVKSYKIL

-2849 KVYDGQELTNKNG
+2849 KVYDGQALTNKNG
-2862 AIHGLVSGEHADV
+2862 AIHGLVSGERADV
-2875 VTNGTQTNVGSS
+2875 VTSGAQTNVGSS

-2921 PNDPSYRKL
+2921 PNDPSYHKL

-2938 TYDGQAHKWAPEVK
+2938 TYDGQTHKWAPEVK
-2952 DYIGTEL
+2952 DYTGTEL
-2959 KEGVDYTLAYD
+2959 KEGVDYALAYD

-3029 LVNGETV
+3029 LVNGETA

-3096 YDGKAHGATVAVSQ
+3096 YDGQAHGATVAVSQ

-3145 NAEGEDVTSK
+3145 NSEGEDVTSK
-3155 LNIKKIDGT
+3155 LDIKKVDGT

-3169 AELTVTTDSATKVY
+3169 AELTVATDSATKVY

-3205 EAIGKQTQVGSSSN
+3205 EATGKQTQVGSSSN

-3240 LGTLTVTKQ
+3240 LGTLTVIKQ

-3296 EGTDYVVSCDTDDL
+3296 EDIDYVVSYDTDDFV
-3310 IDVATINV
+3310 DVATINV
-3318 TITGKGNYT
+3318 TITGKGNYA

-3340 LHVVTGSATKVYDGQ
+3340 LHVVTGSATKVFDGQ

-3366 LAKRDRIG
+3366 LAERDRIG
-3374 IAVAGSQT
+3374 IAVTGSQT

-3404 LTDELGTLTVSAAP
+3404 LTDELGTLTVAAAP
-3418 ARPTTPTTPTTPA
+3418 ARPTTPTTPSTPTTP
-3431 TPSTPT
+3431 TTPT
-3437 VPNPTPNS
+3437 VPTPTPNN
-3445 SDGGSTATTAAPTG
+3445 SDGGSTTTTTAPKG
-3459 EDSAAGN
+3459 DDSSDGN
-3466 DQEQKEEKIFDAK
+3466 DQEQKEEKIIDAK
-3479 NPLGKF
+3479 NPLAKF

-3514 RRDKHSRRLQNDLD
+3514 RRDKHSRRLQSDLD
-3528 EVLGND
+3528 KVLGND
-3534 DETQE
+3534 DKTQE

>member
-1 MRKNDRFEQE
+1 
-11 LNVVGAARRAKAF
+11 
-24 GIKTMTV
+24 MTV

-60 DSTDQSASNSG
+60 DSTDQSASSSG
-71 QQAADQAEVQDQSQA
+71 QQETA
-86 TDQSNT
+86 QSNT
-92 QEQSQAASEQAAQ
+92 QEQPQAASEQAAQ
-105 PSAQDNAAAA
+105 PSSQDNAAAA

-124 APSAQPSQQTATA
+124 APSAQPSQQTETA

-163 APTSDNFEFTV
+163 APTSDSFEFTV

-184 VTLTVSGTDREL
+184 VTLTVSGADREL

-208 ADVAQSPRIT
+208 ADVAQSPRVT

-223 EKTAEPAKE
+223 EKAAEPAKE
-232 ATPIEDAKGVDGVD
+232 ATPIEDTEGVSDDNAAADQAENKKSDEKDVNAVDVAAPADAKEEKYTVEVGGTVPIDGSSSFFNTWESDNESIATVDDAGNVTGVGVDTTTIKHTFGLIPRSTETFTVQVTPAQPKISGADTVKKGDSTTFTVSGFEQGQTVQWMSADSNIATVDANGQVTGVHVGKTNITAYTTNKQSVSKQIEVKRDDSHGGYYVYLYTKAEGDTDGLALEVNSRGWYTIGRVWVKDIAQPWGRSGYATSGTNYDKTIEALRDSDNIDLYGVNSIDIKDIDWAKFGLKTDNGANDYVYPGEWTWHLDGYVKLDNSGSLVFHYKDVDTDDPVREDYTTTAKVTGENFDFSSLRFSIDGYTYDHAEPESVKVEKKQTKYVTLYYRKGTYPYTVKYLEAGTNKVLSKEKKGGGKYGSEVTEKARDIDGYELADSTKQQQSIHLGTGDNVITFYYKKAPAASYTVNYYWNGTKEKVAKSKTVSTGYVGKKVEEAPDDNVKDCTPVSDASKTIKLVKDENENVINFYYYKNVELTAKSDTVTYNGKKQSVSGFTGAPKDADFSEIKVGASGTNAGTYPASFAGGTVGKVDATGKYVVTGVTSGELVINPVTKQVVITITGHNGGEKYNGEEQSVSGFDVSGLPEGLTKDDIACDGKAEAKGKDAGTYPMNLEASQFSLTGDAANNFTNVTFEVTDGKLTINKRDVTIKPK
-246 DESNDATAAA
+246 DATKVYNGKKLVATDWEVAKG
-256 NEENVTSLSI
+256 SLDF
-266 TGESSVKQFKTIQLT
+266 VK
-281 TNASDVTW
+281 
-289 SSRNSK
+289 
-295 VAEVDQNGNVKGIAQ
+295 DQGIANPKYT
-310 GTVTITAQTLGT
+310 GSQT
-322 NGKLLT
+322 
-328 ATKEITVTA
+328 
-337 APETGVQDAYFFF
+337 
-350 VKPGSLP
+350 KPGSSKSGISRWGYK
-357 DSNKASDWYP
+357 DNTKADNYNIKTANGTLTVTSR
-367 AAGAE
+367 GA
-372 TAANKGSINIT
+372 TQTIT
-383 DMPIS
+383 V
-388 GEANNSFDNVANRVV
+388 EANSTDAIYDGTEH
-403 SWPNGL
+403 SAKGL
-409 GKPSADGLVLSR
+409 
-421 NSQYWNTLFE
+421 
-431 AYKTETGI
+431 
-439 TNKDDVKDIILR
+439 
-451 PYKISKPGSYHLD
+451 
-464 CTVEVVAKSTVTAE
+464 KST
-478 FYVWYPG
+478 
-485 DTGYTLIDTDT
+485 
-496 YRLDGDSVSVPV
+496 
-508 TAEELEE
+508 
-515 TKQYNGVTYKLYSW
+515 
-529 FDNQS
+529 
-534 ISGTPVTFPATASSN
+534 TF
-549 VKYYAKYVA
+549 
-558 QDQTVTVKYVD
+558 
-569 KETNRLLDSK
+569 
-579 TLTNLERGQKVT
+579 
-591 ESPKDIKGYEV
+591 
-602 DKDSNKT
+602 
-609 KTAVAGEDSEIVFY
+609 
-623 YNAKQGTAGY
+623 
-633 YLAVSGA
+633 
-640 TWSGGTPSD
+640 
-649 LTSPWDGNDLKY
+649 
-661 KYNYG
+661 
-666 FAKGDTFNVTPAVP
+666 
-680 VAKDKVFIG
+680 
-689 WLDKARD
+689 
-696 GQSSAIRHAGDQVTY
+696 
-711 IYGKAQTYCL
+711 
-721 DALWAS
+721 
-727 LSATGENVTYDG
+727 
-739 KPHGVTVDA
+739 
-748 AINDDSDLSDEYKQQ
+748 
-763 AKQHVTL
+763 
-770 DSVEYKYGDNGWTTT
+770 
-785 APTFV
+785 
-790 DAGEYSV
+790 
-797 SVRANVTVD
+797 TVD
-806 GETTQLTAETKVVI
+806 GETYTVSGLTTDDPVKTDAGTYTNNITGTAKVTDADGNDVTSEFKVETKNGALNIAKATVTIAPKDASKPYDGSPLAASEFTATGFVGNDGVTNVVYEGSQTDAGESTSSI
-820 SKREVTLTSDSLSK
+820 VSYEPAEGTNLNNYNITKGTGTLTVTATDAAIIVKIKGNTDTQKYSGNAQSVSGYTVVGVTVDGKDFKLYGAEAGTDFTFSGNATATRTDAGTTNMGLAADQFNNINKNFSNVTFEVEDGSMTITKREVTLTSANDKKPYDGTALTNSKVTVSGDGFVSGQGFKANVTGSQTNAGSSLNTFTYELTGVTKDENDNYDITVAPGTLTVNPITDLVTVTIVGNHESGTYNGEELK
-834 QYDGTPLTNGGTKL
+834 AEGYAFTSDNKLYTQDKVNFSGTAEAARTYAGKTEMGLNGKFANADTTNFKNVKFEVTDGYVDIAKAPVTLKSRDLIKPYDGTPLTNGETAL
-848 KTETGFVEGEGATY
+848 ETETGFAEGEGATY
-862 NFTGSQTVVGSSAN
+862 TFTGSQTLVGSSAN
-876 AFGYTL
+876 AFSYTL
-882 KDNTSA
+882 KPNTKEGNYKITKAEGTLTVTNREAKYKIAVKAKSNTATYNGEPHSA
-888 DNYIIKTQ
+888 KGLKQDEFTVEGNKYTVSGLTTEDPTKTDAGTYTNNITGTAVVEDAEGNDVTGQFEVTTENGSLVIDKATVTMKSASDEWTYDGNEHTKHDMEFVNGFVDGEGATISYIGAITNAGETKNTFTYKLNEGTNPDNYTIADPE

-902 NPVSDKVTVTIT
+902 KPVSDKVTVTIT
-914 GNQDTKAYTGTEQ
+914 GKKDTKPYNGEEQ
-927 SVTGYEFKADNKLYT
+927 SVTGYDFSADNDLYT
-942 DGDFKFTGNATA
+942 QNCVGFTGEATA
-954 KGTAAGTY
+954 KGTAVGT
-962 TMGLTKEN
+962 
-970 FSNNS
+970 
-975 ENFTNVEF
+975 
-983 VVDDGWL
+983 
-990 KITGGQIDQNG
+990 
-1001 VVWKTNDLQKV
+1001 
-1012 YDGTSL
+1012 
-1018 AAYAATAT
+1018 
-1026 DKHGNALK
+1026 
-1034 VEYSPDEGETWTSDP
+1034 
-1049 SKITLTHFGYK
+1049 
-1060 KVLLRATGSNYAKG
+1060 
-1074 QYATSSENIAITKRL
+1074 
-1089 VELTSEGANKPYDG
+1089 
-1103 KALTNETVTVTPKGE
+1103 
-1118 GVGFV
+1118 
-1123 DDEGVNITVT
+1123 
-1133 GSQTEKGESDNTFTY
+1133 
-1148 EFKKGTKEE
+1148 
-1157 DYWVTPKYGKLIV
+1157 
-1170 TANDNEVVVT
+1170 
-1180 ITEHSDN
+1180 
-1187 VEYDGTE
+1187 
-1194 KTVSGYDFEASND
+1194 
-1207 LYKDTDFSFVG
+1207 
-1218 NATVK
+1218 
-1223 GTNVGIYDMELKP
+1223 YDMELKST
-1236 GDFTNN
+1236 DFSNN

-1254 DGQLSITSKSI
+1254 DGRLTITSKSI
-1265 KSKDMTVE
+1265 ETGEGMTVE

-1283 VQQQKPV
+1283 VQKQKPV
-1290 VKDGEKTL
+1290 VKDGDNTL
-1298 VEGTDY
+1298 VEDTDY
-1304 TLSYSDDAT
+1304 ILSYSEDAT
-1313 NVGTVTVTVNGKGNY
+1313 NVGTVKVTVTGVGNY
-1328 SGSVDVT
+1328 SGKAEVT

-1361 PDVTVAG
+1361 PVVTVAG
-1368 DGFVEGEVSNIC
+1368 DGFVEGEVTSIR
-1380 ATGSVTTVAEGEV
+1380 AAGSVTTVAEGKV
-1393 TNAIEFDKSEAFKS
+1393 TNAIEFDTSKTFKPT
-1407 GNYDIAKNE
+1407 NYDITKNE

-1437 DYTYD
+1437 DYPYD
-1442 ATRHAAAAATAKASV
+1442 ATKHAAAAATANASV
-1457 SGTKVYLEYRV
+1457 SGTKVNLEYRV

-1488 GVTAIEVR
+1488 GETVIEVR
-1496 ASADNYS
+1496 ASAANYS

-1517 TVELKSAGATKVY
+1517 TVELESASATKVY
-1530 DGTPLV
+1530 DGMPLV
-1536 KDQVTVS
+1536 NDRVAVS

-1553 EDVHAIGTQ
+1553 EDVHATGTQ

-1577 EGVANNYNILPEK
+1577 EGVADNYNILPEK

-1605 EKPDGYK
+1605 ENPDGYK

-1697 KVYDGSPLTAGGTI
+1697 KVYDGNELTAGGTI
-1711 KGLVGD
+1711 EGLVGD
-1717 ETATVKTEGSQTE
+1717 ETATAKTEGSQTK

-1744 GTAKEGNYYI
+1744 GTAKENNYYI

-1774 GTLSDVV
+1774 GTLADVV
-1781 YSGVDQAQKPE
+1781 YSGIDQAQKPE
-1792 VKDGVKTLKE
+1792 VKDGNKALKE

-1822 TVTGKGNYNGTVER
+1822 TVTGKGNYAGSVER
-1836 TYQITPAKLTVTT
+1836 AYQITPAPLTV
-1849 PSKSKVYN
+1849 
-1857 GKALT
+1857 
-1862 AEGTV
+1862 E
-1867 SGFVNGEA
+1867 
-1875 AAFATTGSQTKVG
+1875 TK
-1888 SSTNTYAIDWGAK
+1888 
-1901 ESTAKKYNYTVAENL
+1901 
-1916 GTLTVT
+1916 
-1922 EFAGEVVAT
+1922 
-1931 AGNYNSPYDG
+1931 
-1941 KAHGVDVTVTVLPEG
+1941 
-1956 YTVKS
+1956 
-1961 AVSNATAT
+1961 
-1969 DVTKDKVK
+1969 
-1977 AGVDDLV
+1977 
-1984 IVNADGEDVT
+1984 
-1994 SELKIT
+1994 
-2000 KNTGTIE
+2000 
-2007 ITPAP
+2007 
-2012 LKVTTYGAKAEYN
+2012 
-2025 GQALT
+2025 
-2030 AGGKVTGF
+2030 
-2038 VNNEAAS
+2038 
-2045 FATTGS
+2045 
-2051 QTEVGKSK
+2051 
-2059 NTYKIDWSDTA
+2059 
-2070 KESNY
+2070 
-2075 TVEEDLGTLEV
+2075 
-2086 TKNMAAVM
+2086 
-2094 VIPNGGSKVYDGEAL
+2094 
-2109 ESDGVTTYGLPSGYT
+2109 
-2124 LKAKTKGSVT
+2124 
-2134 NVGSATAEVES
+2134 
-2145 YTIKN
+2145 
-2150 AAGKDVTD
+2150 
-2158 QFGNVSTGKATLE
+2158 
-2171 VTKRPVT
+2171 
-2178 VTSATDSKVYDGNPL
+2178 
-2193 TKHEASVTAGSL
+2193 
-2205 AKGESFTYEFTG
+2205 
-2217 EQTIVGST
+2217 
-2225 ANSFTVKA
+2225 
-2233 GENTS
+2233 
-2238 LDNYKI
+2238 
-2244 KKADGTLTVTAKSI
+2244 
-2258 VPDPSDEHN
+2258 
-2267 KMYVDAPASVKYD
+2267 
-2280 GNAHKWIPTVK
+2280 
-2291 DGDKTLKEGADY
+2291 
-2303 TVSYSKDDFTNVT
+2303 
-2316 GAITVTIAGKGN
+2316 
-2328 YAGTVTR
+2328 
-2335 TYEITKRS
+2335 
-2343 VKLTGVKNVTK
+2343 
-2354 VYDGTALEAKDVTV
+2354 
-2368 TGDGFVGGEVT
+2368 
-2379 DIKATGSVT
+2379 
-2388 EVTAK
+2388 
-2393 PVENPI
+2393 
-2399 EFTAGKGF
+2399 
-2407 KEGNYT
+2407 
-2413 IEKDPGTLQ
+2413 
-2422 VTARSIDDTTYG
+2422 
-2434 MSVSKPESVEYDG
+2434 
-2447 QAHKWAPTVKDGE
+2447 
-2460 KTLAEGT
+2460 
-2467 DYTVAYGK
+2467 
-2475 DDFTNVT
+2475 
-2482 GEIKVTVTGKG
+2482 
-2493 NYAGSVERTYQVTP
+2493 
-2507 APLEVE
+2507 
-2513 TEGATKVYDGEA
+2513 GATKVYDGEA

-2532 IKGLKNNE
+2532 IKGLKNKE

-2567 AQQGNYTIKTA
+2567 AQKDNYTIKTK

-2586 ETADQITAMP
+2586 ETADQITATL

-2632 TNVADGEVKAA
+2632 TDVADGEVKAT

-2737 NYKVSD
+2737 NYKVTD
-2743 VLGTLKV
+2743 VLGKLKV
-2750 TPSTKAVTLTSG
+2750 KPSNKAVTLTSG
-2762 SASHAYSGHALTS
+2762 TASHAYSGHALTS
-2775 DKIKAE
+2775 DEIKAE

-2794 GAQTDAGSS
+2794 GAQTDTGSS

-2813 DAKGDD
+2813 DAKGND

-2849 KVYDGQELTNKNG
+2849 KVYDGEELTNKNG

-2875 VTNGTQTNVGSS
+2875 MTNGTQTNVGSS

-2909 LGKLVVTPQSVN
+2909 LGKLVVMPQSVN
-2921 PNDPSYRKL
+2921 PNDPSYHKL

-2938 TYDGQAHKWAPEVK
+2938 TYDGQTHKWAPEVK
-2952 DYIGTEL
+2952 DYTGTEL

-3036 DFRVTG
+3036 DFRVIG

-3088 TTTGGIFT
+3088 TTTGGTFT

-3155 LNIKKIDGT
+3155 LNIKKVDGT

-3205 EAIGKQTQVGSSSN
+3205 EATGKQTQVGSSGN

-3296 EGTDYVVSCDTDDL
+3296 EGTDYVVSYDTDDF
-3310 IDVATINV
+3310 IDVATTNV
-3318 TITGKGNYT
+3318 TITGKGNYA

-3355 ALTSATVTIDG
+3355 ALTSVTVTIDG

-3374 IAVAGSQT
+3374 VAVTGSQT
-3382 NVGSSQNTYTIDWMQ
+3382 NVGSSQNTYAIDWMQ

-3404 LTDELGTLTVSAAP
+3404 LTDELGTLTVAAAP
-3418 ARPTTPTTPTTPA
+3418 ARPTTPSTPVTPTTP
-3431 TPSTPT
+3431 TTPT

-3445 SDGGSTATTAAPTG
+3445 SDGGSTTTTAAPTG
-3459 EDSAAGN
+3459 EDSATGN

-3497 MIICAV
+3497 MIVCAV

-3514 RRDKHSRRLQNDLD
+3514 RRDKHGRRLQNDLD
-3528 EVLGND
+3528 KVLGND

>member
-1 MRKNDRFEQE
+1 MRKNDRFEQG

-289 SSRNSK
+289 SSSNSK

-409 GKPSADGLVLSR
+409 GTPSADGLVLSCD
-421 NSQYWNTLFE
+421 SQYWNTLFE

-770 DSVEYKYGDNGWTTT
+770 DSVGYKYGDNGWTTT

-1730 VGSSDNKFVGIEWD
+1730 VGSSDNKFVRIEWD

-1941 KAHGVDVTVTVLPEG
+1941 KAHGVDVTVTGLPEG

-2938 TYDGQAHKWAPEVK
+2938 TYDGQTHKWAPEVK
-2952 DYIGTEL
+2952 DYTGTEL
-2959 KEGVDYTLAYD
+2959 KEGVDYTFAYN

-3063 EANYTVDSIET
+3063 EANYAIASIET

-3128 DANGDGVK
+3128 DVNGDGVK

-3155 LNIKKIDGT
+3155 LNIKKVDGT

-3183 DGTALTAGATVTGL
+3183 DGTALTAGATPTGL
-3197 VGDEEATL
+3197 VGDEEVTL
-3205 EAIGKQTQVGSSSN
+3205 EATGKQTQVGSSSN
-3219 GYKLTFDKTAKDKNY
+3219 GYKLTFDKTAKAKNY

-3281 KWTPVVKDAEGKTLV
+3281 KWTPVVKDAEGKALI
-3296 EGTDYVVSCDTDDL
+3296 EDTDYVVSYDTDDF

-3327 GTIAKSYRITKAP
+3327 GTIVKSYRITKAP
-3340 LHVVTGSATKVYDGQ
+3340 LHVVTGSATKFYDGT
-3355 ALTSATVTIDG
+3355 ALTSATFTIDG
-3366 LAKRDRIG
+3366 LAERDRIG
-3374 IAVAGSQT
+3374 IAVTGSQT
-3382 NVGSSQNTYTIDWMQ
+3382 NVGSSQNTYAIDWMQ

-3404 LTDELGTLTVSAAP
+3404 LTDELGTLTVAAAP
-3418 ARPTTPTTPTTPA
+3418 ARPTTPSTPTTPA
-3431 TPSTPT
+3431 TPT

-3445 SDGGSTATTAAPTG
+3445 SDGGSTATTSAPTG

-3528 EVLGND
+3528 KVLGND

>member
-11 LNVVGAARRAKAF
+11 LNVTGAARRAKAF
-24 GIKTMTV
+24 GIKAMTV
-31 VVTVAML
+31 VVTAAML

-49 GLQEAGVIAAQ
+49 GLQEAGVIATQ
-60 DSTDQSASNSG
+60 DSTDQSASSSRQLTRRG
-71 QQAADQAEVQDQSQA
+71 GVQDQSQA

-92 QEQSQAASEQAAQ
+92 QEQPQAASEQAAQ
-105 PSAQDNAAAA
+105 PSSQDNAAAA

-124 APSAQPSQQTATA
+124 AQPSQQTATA

-163 APTSDNFEFTV
+163 APTSDNFQFTV

-196 KADANGLYTVDA
+196 KADANSLYTVDA
-208 ADVAQSPRIT
+208 ADVAQSPRVT
-218 LETEQ
+218 LQTEQ
-223 EKTAEPAKE
+223 EKAAEPAKE
-232 ATPIEDAKGVDGVD
+232 ATPIEDAEGVDG
-246 DESNDATAAA
+246 ESNDVATVADEGNVSVASDA
-256 NEENVTSLSI
+256 SGEPGEAIKAKVGDTVTLKGTSNKGYCDYSHGWEVAPENKNDVIITPKGSNATVSFKSAGNYTIEHKYCKKRHWIFGDHETENESFEVEVSDNVVTSLIIS
-266 TGESSVKQFKTIQLT
+266 GKSSVRQFETIQFT
-281 TNASDVTW
+281 TNASNVTW
-289 SSRNSK
+289 SSSDEK
-295 VAEVDQNGNVKGIAQ
+295 VATVDQQGNVKGIAQ
-310 GTVTITAQTLGT
+310 GTATITAQTPGT
-322 NGKLLT
+322 NGQPLR

-337 APETGVQDAYFFF
+337 ASGTNVQVAYFYF

-357 DSNKASDWYP
+357 SSNDAVDWYP
-367 AAGAE
+367 AGGVEAL
-372 TAANKGSINIT
+372 ANKGSINIT
-383 DMPIS
+383 DMETDGS
-388 GEANNSFDNVANRVV
+388 KYGNSRDNVANRVV
-403 SWPNGL
+403 SWPNGW
-409 GKPSADGLVLSR
+409 GEPSADGLVLGR
-421 NSQYWNTLFE
+421 NNQYWNTLFE
-431 AYKTETGI
+431 AYKSKFGI
-439 TNKDDVKDIILR
+439 TNVDDVKAIILQ
-451 PYKISKPGSYHLD
+451 PYKISKPSDLQRGYHLD
-464 CTVEVVAKSTVTAE
+464 CTVEIVAKSTVTAE
-478 FYVWYPG
+478 FKVWYPG
-485 DTGYTLIDTDT
+485 DTGYTMIDTQT
-496 YRLDGDSVSVPV
+496 YPLDGDSVSVLE
-508 TAEELEE
+508 TTRTLEE
-515 TKQYNGVTYKLYSW
+515 TSRYKGVTYKLYSW
-529 FDNQS
+529 YDNPN
-534 ISGTPVTFPATASSN
+534 ISGNPVNFPATVSSN

-558 QDQTVTVKYVD
+558 QDQTVTVEYKD
-569 KETNRLLDSK
+569 KATGKQLDSK
-579 TLTNLERGQKVT
+579 TLTGLVKGQTVIER
-591 ESPKDIKGYEV
+591 PKSIKGYEV
-602 DKDSNKT
+602 D
-609 KTAVAGEDSEIVFY
+609 EDSKNPKKAIVGTDSVIEFY
-623 YNAKQGTAGY
+623 YNAKKGAAGY
-633 YLAVSGA
+633 YLSVPGA

-649 LTSPWDGNDLKY
+649 LVSWDKDLRY

-666 FAKGDTFNVTPAVP
+666 FAKDDTFDVTPAVP
-680 VAKDKVFIG
+680 VANDKVFIG
-689 WLDKARD
+689 WLDKAR
-696 GQSSAIRHAGDQVTY
+696 GNQASTIRRAGDKVTY
-711 IYGKAQTYCL
+711 IHSDDSGYCL

-727 LSATGENVTYDG
+727 LSATGENVPYDG
-739 KPHGVTVDA
+739 KAHGVTVDT
-748 AINDDSDLSDEYKQQ
+748 AINDGSDLRDEYKQQ
-763 AKQHVTL
+763 AKNHVTL
-770 DSVEYKYGDNGWTTT
+770 SKIEYSVDGGKNWTDT

-790 DAGEYSV
+790 NAGKYPV
-797 SVRANVTVD
+797 FVRANVTID
-806 GETTQLTAETKVVI
+806 GNENKQLTAETEVAI
-820 SKREVTLTSDSLSK
+820 SKREVTLKSADLSK
-834 QYDGTPLTNGGTKL
+834 PYDGTPLINGMTAL
-848 KTETGFVEGEGATY
+848 ETETGFVEGEGATY
-862 NFTGSQTVVGSSAN
+862 NFTGSQTVVGSSKN
-876 AFGYTL
+876 TFSYTL
-882 KDNTSA
+882 NDNTIA
-888 DNYIIKTQ
+888 DNYNITKTE
-896 YGTLKV
+896 GTLTINNRDAKYQIKV
-902 NPVSDKVTVTIT
+902 KANSTTATYDGKQHSAAGVESNEFMIDGNKYLVSGLT
-914 GNQDTKAYTGTEQ
+914 TEDP
-927 SVTGYEFKADNKLYT
+927 ADV
-942 DGDFKFTGNATA
+942 D
-954 KGTAAGTY
+954 AGTY
-962 TMGLTKEN
+962 T
-970 FSNNS
+970 NNV
-975 ENFTNVEF
+975 TGTP
-983 VVDDGWL
+983 VV
-990 KITGGQIDQNG
+990 
-1001 VVWKTNDLQKV
+1001 
-1012 YDGTSL
+1012 
-1018 AAYAATAT
+1018 T
-1026 DKHGNALK
+1026 D
-1034 VEYSPDEGETWTSDP
+1034 
-1049 SKITLTHFGYK
+1049 
-1060 KVLLRATGSNYAKG
+1060 AKG
-1074 QYATSSENIAITKRL
+1074 NDVTSQFSI
-1089 VELTSEGANKPYDG
+1089 
-1103 KALTNETVTVTPKGE
+1103 
-1118 GVGFV
+1118 
-1123 DDEGVNITVT
+1123 
-1133 GSQTEKGESDNTFTY
+1133 
-1148 EFKKGTKEE
+1148 
-1157 DYWVTPKYGKLIV
+1157 
-1170 TANDNEVVVT
+1170 
-1180 ITEHSDN
+1180 
-1187 VEYDGTE
+1187 GTE
-1194 KTVSGYDFEASND
+1194 
-1207 LYKDTDFSFVG
+1207 
-1218 NATVK
+1218 
-1223 GTNVGIYDMELKP
+1223 
-1236 GDFTNN
+1236 
-1242 NQNFSKVTFVIV
+1242 
-1254 DGQLSITSKSI
+1254 
-1265 KSKDMTVE
+1265 
-1273 KPADVPYNGK
+1273 NGS
-1283 VQQQKPV
+1283 
-1290 VKDGEKTL
+1290 L
-1298 VEGTDY
+1298 V
-1304 TLSYSDDAT
+1304 
-1313 NVGTVTVTVNGKGNY
+1313 
-1328 SGSVDVT
+1328 
-1335 YQITK
+1335 
-1340 RSVVLTSETAS
+1340 
-1351 KPYDGTPLTK
+1351 
-1361 PDVTVAG
+1361 
-1368 DGFVEGEVSNIC
+1368 
-1380 ATGSVTTVAEGEV
+1380 
-1393 TNAIEFDKSEAFKS
+1393 
-1407 GNYDIAKNE
+1407 
-1416 GKLSIT
+1416 
-1422 ELSAE
+1422 
-1427 NGLTIKPNSV
+1427 
-1437 DYTYD
+1437 
-1442 ATRHAAAAATAKASV
+1442 
-1457 SGTKVYLEYRV
+1457 
-1468 KGTTDDNWTSD
+1468 
-1479 PATITAVNA
+1479 
-1488 GVTAIEVR
+1488 
-1496 ASADNYS
+1496 
-1503 GYKYAE
+1503 
-1509 QTLTINKR
+1509 INKR
-1517 TVELKSAGATKVY
+1517 AVTLKSASITKVY
-1530 DGTPLV
+1530 DGTPLTNGDASLETETGFV
-1536 KDQVTVS
+1536 EGESAIYTFTGSQDGVGSSANSFTVAA
-1543 REGFIKSDLA
+1543 GKSTNL
-1553 EDVHAIGTQ
+1553 
-1562 TKVGASDNTISYKLK
+1562 
-1577 EGVANNYNILPEK
+1577 NNYDIK
-1590 LGTLTVTAQSIVPDP
+1590 KVDGTLTVTAQSIVPDP
-1605 EKPDGYK
+1605 ENPDGYK
-1612 GVTISDPSSSVYNG
+1612 GVTISSPFNSPYDGN
-1626 EVHKW
+1626 EHKW
-1631 VPEVKDAKG
+1631 VPEVKDDKG
-1640 VALTEGTDYT
+1640 NALVEGEDYT
-1650 VSYDTDNFID
+1650 VSYDTDNFVD
-1660 AKKITVTIAG
+1660 VKKITVTIAG
-1670 TGNYCGSVTKTYRIT
+1670 KGNYGGSVTKTYKIT
-1685 KAPLTVNAKSAS
+1685 KAPLKVSAKSAS
-1697 KVYDGSPLTAGGTI
+1697 KVYDGNALTAGGTI
-1711 KGLVGD
+1711 EGLVGD
-1717 ETATVKTEGSQTE
+1717 EKATVKTKGSQTE
-1730 VGSSDNKFVGIEWD
+1730 VGSSNNEVDEIVWD
-1744 GTAKEGNYYI
+1744 TAKEGNYYI

-1762 TVTAKGVAALEV
+1762 TVAAKGVTALEV
-1774 GTLSDVV
+1774 GKLSDVV

-1792 VKDGVKTLKE
+1792 VKDGGKALKE
-1802 GTDYKVSFSK
+1802 GADYKVSFSK

-1822 TVTGKGNYNGTVER
+1822 AVTGKGNYAGSVER
-1836 TYQITPAKLTVTT
+1836 TYQITPATLTVTT
-1849 PSKSKVYN
+1849 PSDSRVYN

-1862 AEGTV
+1862 AEGTI
-1867 SGFVNGEA
+1867 SGFVNGET

-1888 SSTNTYAIDWGAK
+1888 SSANTYAIDWGAK
-1901 ESTAKKYNYTVAENL
+1901 ESAAKKSNYTVEENL

-1931 AGNYNSPYDG
+1931 AGNYSGRYDG
-1941 KAHGVDVTVTVLPEG
+1941 KAHGVDVTVTDLPEG

-1969 DVTKDKVK
+1969 DVTKDKVTTQ
-1977 AGVDDLV
+1977 VDDLV

-2000 KNTGTIE
+2000 KNPGTIN
-2007 ITPAP
+2007 IMPAT
-2012 LKVTTYGAKAEYN
+2012 LTVITYGAKAEYN

-2045 FATTGS
+2045 FTTTGS
-2051 QTEVGKSK
+2051 QTEVGKSE
-2059 NTYKIDWSDTA
+2059 NTYKIDWNDTA

-2075 TVEEDLGTLEV
+2075 TVNEKLGTLEV
-2086 TKNMAAVM
+2086 TKNMTAVM
-2094 VIPNGGSKVYDGEAL
+2094 VIPNGGSKVYDGKAL

-2124 LKAKTKGSVT
+2124 LEAKTKGSVT

-2158 QFGNVSTGKATLE
+2158 QFGNVTTGKATLG

-2178 VTSATDSKVYDGNPL
+2178 VTSATDTKVYDGNAL
-2193 TKHEASVTAGSL
+2193 TKPLASVTAGSL
-2205 AKGESFTYEFTG
+2205 AEGESFTYEFTG
-2217 EQTIVGST
+2217 EQTVVGST

-2244 KKADGTLTVTAKSI
+2244 SKVDGTLTVAAKSI

-2267 KMYVDAPASVKYD
+2267 KMSVDAPASVKYD

-2316 GAITVTIAGKGN
+2316 GVITVTITGKGN

-2368 TGDGFVGGEVT
+2368 TGDGFVKDEVT

-2434 MSVSKPESVEYDG
+2434 MSVSKPKSVEYDG
-2447 QAHKWAPTVKDGE
+2447 QAHKWSPTVMDGE
-2460 KTLAEGT
+2460 KKLVEGT
-2467 DYTVAYGK
+2467 DYTVSYGK

-2482 GEIKVTVTGKG
+2482 GEIKATITGKG
-2493 NYAGSVERTYQVTP
+2493 NYAGAVERVYQITP
-2507 APLEVE
+2507 APLTVE

-2532 IKGLKNNE
+2532 IKGLKNEE

-2556 DNGYA
+2556 SNGYA
-2561 ITWDGS
+2561 ISWDGS
-2567 AQQGNYTIKTA
+2567 AQKGNYTIKTE

-2586 ETADQITAMP
+2586 ETADQITATP

-2605 SAHGTT
+2605 KAHGTT

-2621 TVKKAE
+2621 TVEKAE

-2632 TNVADGEVKAA
+2632 TDVADGEVKAK

-2678 VTTDGGEKEYDG
+2678 VTTNGGEKEYDG
-2690 TALTAN
+2690 TALTAG

-2705 KDSVSA
+2705 KDSIST
-2711 KTTGSRTKVGSSNN
+2711 KTTGSRTKVGSSDN

-2737 NYKVSD
+2737 NYEVTD
-2743 VLGTLKV
+2743 VLGTLRV

-2762 SASHAYSGHALTS
+2762 SASRAYNGHALTS
-2775 DKIKAE
+2775 DKIEAE

-2794 GAQTDAGSS
+2794 GVQTDAGSS

-2834 TVSPK
+2834 EVSRK
-2839 KITVETEGAT
+2839 EITVETEGAT

-2909 LGKLVVTPQSVN
+2909 LGKLIVTPQSVN

-2930 QVSNPADL
+2930 QVNTPADL
-2938 TYDGQAHKWAPEVK
+2938 TYDGQTHKWAPEVK
-2952 DYIGTEL
+2952 DYTGTEL

-2970 TDDFINAGSI
+2970 TDDFINAGAI

-2986 KGNYTGTVSRTY
+2986 KGNYTGTASRTY

-3042 SQTKVGHSANTY
+3042 SQTKVGHSVNTY

-3063 EANYTVDSIET
+3063 EANYTVDSVET

-3088 TTTGGIFT
+3088 TTTGGTFT

-3117 DGTPSSDATAT
+3117 DGTPSSDTTAT
-3128 DANGDGVK
+3128 DVNGDGVK

-3145 NAEGEDVTSK
+3145 NAQGEDVTSK
-3155 LNIKKIDGT
+3155 LNIKKVDGT

-3183 DGTALTAGATVTGL
+3183 DGKALTAGATVNGL
-3197 VGDEEATL
+3197 VDNEEVTLKATG
-3205 EAIGKQTQVGSSSN
+3205 EQTQVGSSSN
-3219 GYKLTFDKTAKDKNY
+3219 GYKLTFDKTAKAKNY

-3249 SIVPSE
+3249 SIVPSD

-3281 KWTPVVKDAEGKTLV
+3281 KWMPVVKDADGKTLV
-3296 EGTDYVVSCDTDDL
+3296 EGVDYVVAYDTDDF
-3310 IDVATINV
+3310 IDITTINV

-3327 GTIAKSYRITKAP
+3327 GAIAKSYRITKAP
-3340 LHVVTGSATKVYDGQ
+3340 LHVVTGSATKVYDGK

-3374 IAVAGSQT
+3374 ITVTGKQT
-3382 NVGSSQNTYTIDWMQ
+3382 TVGSSQNTYAIDWMQ

-3404 LTDELGTLTVSAAP
+3404 LTEELGTLTVTPAP
-3418 ARPTTPTTPTTPA
+3418 AKPKTPTRPTTPA
-3431 TPSTPT
+3431 TPT
-3437 VPNPTPNS
+3437 VPTPTPNN
-3445 SDGGSTATTAAPTG
+3445 SDGGSISTTTAPKG
-3459 EDSAAGN
+3459 DDSSASN
-3466 DQEQKEEKIFDAK
+3466 DQEQKEEKIIDAK

-3485 DGKKDTCWVHWY
+3485 DGKKDTCWVHGY

-3528 EVLGND
+3528 KVLGND
-3534 DETQE
+3534 DKTQE